1 MSIILDIEKKVGNF
15 HLNFAYSGE
24 KAVIGILGAS
34 GCGKSMTLKSI
45 AGIETP
51 DRGQIELEGRTL
63 FNSKKRINLK
73 PQDRSVGYLF
83 QNYALFPTMTVEQ
96 NIMAG
101 LKGDKQEKRRIAGEM
116 MERFGLEKLA
126 GQLPSELSGGQQQ
139 RTALARILV
148 TEPQTLLLDEPF
160 SALDGSMKERLRL
173 EMGELLHSYD
183 GVSFLVTHDRDE
195 AYQLCD
201 QLLLMDQG
209 KLIEAGS
216 KEKLF
221 EAPETVT
228 GARITSCKN
237 ISRIRKTGLYSVR
250 ALDWGNLEFK
260 TEKPVTKEITHIGIR
275 AHDFYPLNEWEYSME
290 KRRGINTAFP
300 VRNPMVTEL
309 PFEWCVT
316 FEEGLMWRCPKEIR
330 QHQAENSIPYGLG
343 VRPSAVMLLREH

>member
-1 MSIILDIEKKVGNF
+1 MGIYLDIDKKAGNF
-15 HLNFAYSGE
+15 HLNFFHSCE

-51 DRGQIELEGRTL
+51 DRGRIQLEERVL
-63 FNSKKRINLK
+63 FDSKNRINLK
-73 PQDRSVGYLF
+73 PQERSVGYLF

-126 GQLPSELSGGQQQ
+126 GQLPGELSGGQQQ

-148 TEPQTLLLDEPF
+148 TKPQTLLLDEPF
-160 SALDGSMKERLRL
+160 SALDGSMKERLKL
-173 EMGELLHSYD
+173 EMGELLHSYE
-183 GVSFLVTHDRDE
+183 GVAFLVTHDRDE

-201 QLLLMDQG
+201 HLLLMDQG
-209 KLIEAGS
+209 KLIEAGP
-216 KEKLF
+216 KDKLF
-221 EAPETVT
+221 EAPKTVT
-228 GARITSCKN
+228 GARLTSCKN
-237 ISRIRKTGLYSVR
+237 ISRIKKTGLYKVC
-250 ALDWGNLEFK
+250 ALDWNNLEFQ
-260 TEKPVTKEITHIGIR
+260 TEKPVTDEITHIGIR

-300 VRNPMVTEL
+300 VENPSVTEL
-309 PFEWCVT
+309 PFEWCITVR
-316 FEEGLMWRCPKEIR
+316 EGILWKCPKNIR

-343 VRPSAVMLLREH
+343 VKPSAVMLLIE

>member
-1 MSIILDIEKKVGNF
+1 MGIYLNIDKKAGNF
-15 HLNFAYSGE
+15 HLNFLHSCE

-51 DRGQIELEGRTL
+51 DRGRIQLEDRIL
-63 FNSKKRINLK
+63 FDSKNRINLK
-73 PQDRSVGYLF
+73 PQERSVGYLF

-126 GQLPSELSGGQQQ
+126 GQLPGELSGGQQQ

-148 TEPQTLLLDEPF
+148 TQPQTLLLDEPF
-160 SALDGSMKERLRL
+160 SALDGGMKERLRL
-173 EMGELLHSYD
+173 EMGELLHSYE
-183 GVSFLVTHDRDE
+183 GVTFLVTHDRDE

-201 QLLLMDQG
+201 HLLLMDQG
-209 KLIEAGS
+209 KLIEAGP
-216 KEKLF
+216 KEALF
-221 EAPETVT
+221 EAPKTVT
-228 GARITSCKN
+228 GARLTSCKN
-237 ISRIRKTGLYSVR
+237 ISRIRKTGLYSVC

-260 TEKPVTKEITHIGIR
+260 TEKPMTDEITHIGIR

-290 KRRGINTAFP
+290 KRRGVNSVFP
-300 VRNPMVTEL
+300 VKNPSVTEL
-309 PFEWCVT
+309 PFEWCITVR
-316 FEEGLMWRCPKEIR
+316 EGILWKCPKNIR
-330 QHQAENSIPYGLG
+330 QHQADNSIPYGLG
-343 VRPSAVMLLREH
+343 VKPSAVMLLRE